1 MPNNK
6 GEIQTMKK
14 KHPILHSFTAI
25 LICSLLAGCGAAQ
38 TTAYLE
44 TTSLEES
51 VPASE
56 PEEEPS
62 SAPETTEAEETPSS
76 QPIETEETV
85 TSEETVP
92 IEELKITEMDAV
104 MYATTA
110 LNIREEPSTDAEKI
124 GSLSVGEEVHVT
136 GQTEDG
142 LWTRITE
149 GEGEAFVASNYRTSK
164 KPEVQKPSESESTTE
179 STPSQ
184 TETPPQES
192 QVPQEPETVVTPEPQ
207 DPNNLPDV
215 SAPDLEATGLAA
227 DIEEQIQSSG
237 DDWFD
242 SFMSQDATT
251 FTNNADG
258 VQQNGLNWGE

>member
-1 MPNNK
+1 
-6 GEIQTMKK
+6 MKK
-14 KHPILHSFTAI
+14 KHSILYSFTAL
-25 LICSLLAGCGAAQ
+25 LICSLLPGCGCGAVQ
-38 TTAYLE
+38 TTAYPE
-44 TTSLEES
+44 TVSVEES
-51 VPASE
+51 LPVSE

-62 SAPETTEAEETPSS
+62 YVSEATEAEETTSS
-76 QPIETEETV
+76 QASETEETV
-85 TSEETVP
+85 TLEETVS
-92 IEELKITEMDAV
+92 IEETEITEMDAV
-104 MYATTA
+104 MYVTTA

-149 GEGEAFVASNYRTSK
+149 GEGEACVASNYLTSK

-215 SAPDLEATGLAA
+215 SAPDLEATGPAA
-227 DIEEQIQSSG
+227 DIGEQIQSSG